1 MEHPHGYIKN
11 NKVFLKGF
19 LNQADRVIG
28 EVKEDEASTLKY
40 FEDRFAAIKEK
51 VENLKKDIGEN
62 QNKGSFLMKLIH
74 LRDSLMQYDALG
86 DFLPLIEELNKLEI
100 YLEEIIQKN
109 RERNLEIKRGL
120 ILEAEALMN
129 NTDWKETTE
138 EFKNLKLRWIKTGPV
153 EKEFEEEI
161 ENAFNQAVDTF
172 FDNRKVFFEEMAVQA
187 EENIKIYQDLVRQA
201 QEAFNN
207 PDAKKAFE
215 ISKKIQ
221 KEWKTSGKV
230 PAEKRQP
237 LWDEFSKLNNR
248 IFSRFKRE
256 MQSGP
261 MLNPQEIRSK
271 MESIVED
278 MKKLANL
285 ESSPMTVSQ
294 ARKLQDGW
302 KPLSQTRPRDANLIT
317 RNFIYYSEIVFEK
330 SFLNKLAITKNPQL
344 RDLPEAEQRKIKTSI
359 LKDLIHRD
367 ESELKT
373 VKENAENFKSND
385 PDFEIM
391 LRKKISS
398 FRRKID
404 VKNFI
409 LSELS
414 NKY

>member
-1 MEHPHGYIKN
+1 MEHPYGYIKD

-40 FEDRFAAIKEK
+40 FEDRFATIKEK
-51 VENLKKDIGEN
+51 VENLKKDIEEN

-86 DFLPLIEELNKLEI
+86 DFIPLMEELNKLEI

-120 ILEAEALMN
+120 ILEAEALKD

-138 EFKNLKLRWIKTGPV
+138 EYKNLKLRWIKTGPV

-161 ENAFNQAVDTF
+161 ENAFNEAVDTF

-187 EENIKIYQDLVRQA
+187 EENIKIYEDLVRQA

-221 KEWKTSGKV
+221 KEWKASGKV

-261 MLNPQEIRSK
+261 KLNPREVLSK
-271 MESIVED
+271 MESLAED

-285 ESSPMTVSQ
+285 DTSPMTVSQ
-294 ARKLQDGW
+294 ARKLQNEW

-317 RNFIYYSEIVFEK
+317 RNFIFYSEIVFEK
-330 SFLNKLAITKNPQL
+330 SFLNKLALSKNSDF
-344 RDLPEAEQRKIKTSI
+344 RDLPEAEQSKIKASI
-359 LKDLIHRD
+359 LRDLIHRD

-373 VKENAENFKSND
+373 VKENAENFKSNE

-391 LRKKISS
+391 LRRKISA

-409 LSELS
+409 LKELS

>member
-1 MEHPHGYIKN
+1 MEHPYGYIKD

-40 FEDRFAAIKEK
+40 FENRFATIEEK
-51 VENLKKDIGEN
+51 VENLKKDIEEN

-74 LRDSLMQYDALG
+74 LKDSLMHYDALG
-86 DFLPLIEELNKLEI
+86 NFIPLIEELSNLEI

-120 ILEAEALMN
+120 ILEAEALQD
-129 NTDWKETTE
+129 NTDWRETTE
-138 EFKNLKLRWIKTGPV
+138 EYKNLKLRWIKTGPV
-153 EKEFEEEI
+153 EKVLEDEI
-161 ENAFNQAVDTF
+161 ERDFNQAIDLF
-172 FDNRKVFFEEMAVQA
+172 FDNRKLFFEEMAVQA
-187 EENIKIYQDLVRQA
+187 EENIKIYEDLVRQA
-201 QEAFNN
+201 REAYNN
-207 PDAKKAFE
+207 PDYKKAFE

-221 KEWKTSGKV
+221 KEWKISGKV

-237 LWDEFSKLNNR
+237 LWDDFSKLNNR

-256 MQSGP
+256 MQSQP
-261 MLNPQEIRSK
+261 SLNPVEVISK
-271 MESIVED
+271 MESFVEE
-278 MKKLANL
+278 MKKLA
-285 ESSPMTVSQ
+285 SMDTTPMTVSQ
-294 ARKLQDGW
+294 ARKLQNEW
-302 KPLSQTRPRDANLIT
+302 KPLIQTRPRDATLIT

-330 SFLNKLAITKNPQL
+330 SFLNKLAITKNPDL
-344 RDLPEAEQRKIKTSI
+344 RDLTEAEQSKIKAAI

-367 ESELKT
+367 ESELKI
-373 VKENAENFKSND
+373 VKENAENFKSNE

-391 LRKKISS
+391 IRRKISAH
-398 FRRKID
+398 RRKID

-409 LSELS
+409 LKQLS

>member
-1 MEHPHGYIKN
+1 MEHPYGYIKDE
-11 NKVFLKGF
+11 KVYLKGF
-19 LNQADRVIG
+19 LNQADRIIG

-40 FEDRFAAIKEK
+40 FEDRFATIKEK

-86 DFLPLIEELNKLEI
+86 NFVPLIEELNKLEI
-100 YLEEIIQKN
+100 YLEEIIRKN

-120 ILEAEALMN
+120 ILEAGAIKD

-138 EFKNLKLRWIKTGPV
+138 EYKNLKLRWIKTGPV

-161 ENAFNQAVDTF
+161 ENTFNKAVDTF

-187 EENIKIYQDLVRQA
+187 EENIKIYQNLVKQA

-271 MESIVED
+271 MESIVEE

-294 ARKLQDGW
+294 ARKLQDEW

-344 RDLPEAEQRKIKTSI
+344 RDLPEAEQRKIKSSI
-359 LKDLIHRD
+359 LRDLIHRD

-373 VKENAENFKSND
+373 VKENADNFKSND

-391 LRKKISS
+391 MRKKISS
-398 FRRKID
+398 FRRKIE

-409 LSELS
+409 LTELS

>member
-1 MEHPHGYIKN
+1 MEHPYGYIKD

-40 FEDRFAAIKEK
+40 FENRFATIEEK
-51 VENLKKDIGEN
+51 VENLKKDIEEN

-74 LRDSLMQYDALG
+74 LKDSLMHYDALG
-86 DFLPLIEELNKLEI
+86 NFIPLIEELSNLEI

-120 ILEAEALMN
+120 ILEAEALQD
-129 NTDWKETTE
+129 NTDWRETTE
-138 EFKNLKLRWIKTGPV
+138 EYKNLKLRWIKTGPV
-153 EKEFEEEI
+153 EKVLEDEI
-161 ENAFNQAVDTF
+161 ERDFNQAIDLF
-172 FDNRKVFFEEMAVQA
+172 FDNRKLFFEEMAVQA
-187 EENIKIYQDLVRQA
+187 EENIKIYEDLVRQA
-201 QEAFNN
+201 REAYNN
-207 PDAKKAFE
+207 PDYKKAFE

-221 KEWKTSGKV
+221 KEWKISGKV

-237 LWDEFSKLNNR
+237 LWDDFSKLNNR

-256 MQSGP
+256 MQSQP
-261 MLNPQEIRSK
+261 SLNPVEVISK
-271 MESIVED
+271 MESFVEE
-278 MKKLANL
+278 MKKLA
-285 ESSPMTVSQ
+285 SMDTTPMTVSQ
-294 ARKLQDGW
+294 ARKLQNEW
-302 KPLSQTRPRDANLIT
+302 KPLIQTRPRDATLIT

-330 SFLNKLAITKNPQL
+330 SFLNKLAITKNPDL
-344 RDLPEAEQRKIKTSI
+344 RDLSEAEQSKIKAAI

-367 ESELKT
+367 ESELKI
-373 VKENAENFKSND
+373 VKENAENFKSNE

-391 LRKKISS
+391 IRRKISAH
-398 FRRKID
+398 RRKID

-409 LSELS
+409 LKQLS

>member
-1 MEHPHGYIKN
+1 MEHPYGYIKD

-40 FEDRFAAIKEK
+40 FEDRFATIKEK
-51 VENLKKDIGEN
+51 VENLKKDIEEN

-86 DFLPLIEELNKLEI
+86 DFVPLIEELNKLEI

-120 ILEAEALMN
+120 ILEAEALKN

-138 EFKNLKLRWIKTGPV
+138 EYKNLKLRWIKTGPV

-161 ENAFNQAVDTF
+161 ENAFNEAVDTF

-187 EENIKIYQDLVRQA
+187 EENIKIYEDLVRQA

-221 KEWKTSGKV
+221 KEWKASGKV

-261 MLNPQEIRSK
+261 KLNPREVLSK
-271 MESIVED
+271 MESLAED

-285 ESSPMTVSQ
+285 DTSPMTVSQ
-294 ARKLQDGW
+294 ARKLQNEW

-317 RNFIYYSEIVFEK
+317 RNFIFYSEIVFEK
-330 SFLNKLAITKNPQL
+330 SFLNKLALSKNSDF
-344 RDLPEAEQRKIKTSI
+344 RDLPEAEQSKIKASI
-359 LKDLIHRD
+359 LRDLIHRD

-373 VKENAENFKSND
+373 VKENAENFKSNE

-391 LRKKISS
+391 LRRKISA

-409 LSELS
+409 LKELS